1 MVSVMLYF
9 GSFNPVHNGH
19 MAIAGHVL
27 LNNIACEL
35 WFVVS
40 PRNPLKPQGILIDE
54 HDRLEMVRIAIA
66 GSEFSGRMK
75 ACDVEFRMPK
85 PSYTIDTLSVLENE
99 YPENEF
105 SLLVGSDIMP
115 EFEKWKEW
123 RKLLDNYKI
132 YVYPRRGYSENDI
145 PVSLKSRVIVLEG
158 APFYDYSSTE
168 IRNAIVH
175 GTPVE
180 SMIPPAVGIYIKTH
194 SLWTMK

>member
-1 MVSVMLYF
+1 MASVMLYF

-19 MAIAGHVL
+19 MAIAEYVL
-27 LNNIACEL
+27 RKDVAGEL

-40 PRNPLKPQGILIDE
+40 PRNPLKPQGMLIDE
-54 HDRLEMVRIAIA
+54 RDRLEMVRIAIA

-75 ACDVEFRMPK
+75 ACDVEFGLPK
-85 PSYTIDTLSVLENE
+85 PSYTVDTLGVLENE

-115 EFEKWKEW
+115 QFEKWKEW

-132 YVYPRRGYSENDI
+132 YVYPRRGYCENDI
-145 PVSLKSRVIVLEG
+145 PPSLKGRVILLEG
-158 APFYDYSSTE
+158 APLYDYSSTE
-168 IRNAIVH
+168 IRNAITH
-175 GTPVE
+175 GGPVE
-180 SMIPPAVGIYIKTH
+180 GMIPPAVGLYIKTH